1 MPNVISS
8 AVDRVAHA
16 PESRTLDIWYK
27 GGSRYTYFD
36 VPAEVYRALLAAP
49 SVGAFVNAQVKDV
62 YRFEI
67 EPGRR
72 RFRPD

>member
-1 MPNVISS
+1 MPNVAST
-8 AVDRVAHA
+8 AVDRVPYA

-36 VPAEVYRALLAAP
+36 VSAEVYRALLVAP
-49 SVGAFVNAQVKDV
+49 SIGAFVNAQVKDA

>member
-1 MPNVISS
+1 LPNVISS

-36 VPAEVYRALLAAP
+36 VPAEVYQALLAAP

-67 EPGRR
+67 EPSRR
-72 RFRPD
+72 RSRPD

>member
-1 MPNVISS
+1 MPNVVSS
-8 AVDRVAHA
+8 AVDRVAYA
-16 PESRTLDIWYK
+16 PESRTLDIWYR

-36 VPAEVYRALLAAP
+36 VPTEVYRALLAAP
-49 SVGAFVNAQVKDV
+49 SVGAFVNAQVKDA

-72 RFRPD
+72 RFRPG